1 MPTVPGRAGPDAA
14 VFDLDGV
21 ITYTARVHAA
31 AWKELFDAYLRSRAV
46 ANGEPFRPFD
56 ADADYRAYV
65 DGRLR
70 SEGVETF
77 LASRGITLPLGDPK
91 DPPERET
98 IGGLGNRKNELF
110 RDWIQRHG
118 VEVDGDAV
126 DFVLELRAGG
136 VPVGVAS
143 SSENTALILDRAGL
157 TDLFDARVDGVLSER
172 LGLAGKPR
180 PDIFLKCLEL
190 LGVADASRALVAED
204 AIVGVE
210 AGRAGGF
217 GLVLGVDHGGNEDSL
232 REHGAD
238 WVIRSFREISLRL
251 VIQYFE
257 DRRHPQPSAPTRPA
271 DLEGSP

>member
-1 MPTVPGRAGPDAA
+1 VPTVPGRAGPDAA

-21 ITYTARVHAA
+21 LTYTARVHAA
-31 AWKELFDAYLRSRAV
+31 AWKELFDEYLRLRAERG
-46 ANGEPFRPFD
+46 GEPFRPFD

-70 SEGVETF
+70 SDGVKSF
-77 LASRGITLPLGDPK
+77 LASRGITLPLGDHA

-98 IGGLGNRKNELF
+98 IEGLGNRKNQFF

-118 VEVDGDAV
+118 VEVDLNAV
-126 DFVLELRAGG
+126 DFVRELREGG
-136 VPVGVAS
+136 VRVGVAS

-157 TDLFDARVDGVLSER
+157 NDLFEARVDGVLSER

-180 PDIFLKCLEL
+180 PDIFLECLDL
-190 LGVADASRALVAED
+190 LGVPDAGRALVAED

-217 GLVLGVDHGGNEDSL
+217 GLVLGVDHGGSEDAL

-238 WVIRSFREISLRL
+238 WVIRSFREISLAL
-251 VIQYFE
+251 VTRYFE
-257 DRRHPQPSAPTRPA
+257 GRQPPRPNTSTHRA
-271 DLEGSP
+271 DLGGSP